1 MNTHACVLVYVSI
14 TGFDVISLMQA
25 ECLLSSFD
33 AKTMAFDIIF
43 VLKTSKKTPIVEVIL
58 HPCIRGKY
66 PEQVKIAEN
75 LVGYARKPNATSSL
89 DVFEL

>member
-14 TGFDVISLMQA
+14 TGFDVVISLMQA

-43 VLKTSKKTPIVEVIL
+43 ALTPIVEVIL
-58 HPCIRGKY
+58 HPCIRRKY